1 MHDTKDEVYSMAVK
15 RLSQTDDM
23 QIVVEQTLLTDKY
36 MLGIPDSNRDR
47 FMAYMNYSTVKNKI
61 DKVQLYKEWFYKA
74 YMIVNEKAYIHTDKL
89 LDGNTWY
96 DSDRTA
102 RICQKYVELVTS
114 RGKLKTAVTNAER
127 MKINKE
133 IKTEVQD
140 LIVKEY
146 RRKQAMD
153 NKVPQQINDIVGD
166 NVKKLAQLFPSAVKD
181 GEVDFE
187 ALKEEL
193 GQYEEVGSEKYEL
206 TWAGKKNAKKIA
218 QEDVIGRT
226 LKFIPED
233 SKDADTTENLYIE
246 GDNLEVLKLIRQ
258 NYYGAIKIIY
268 IDPPYNTGNDFIYN
282 DHLRWIKMTQTRKKG
297 LCLKKVSH

>member
-1 MHDTKDEVYSMAVK
+1 MFYLPDTYRVDVKVDLKDFIPKDLKPNDKKRIKDAVKSVRLDYQIAGEEIPSVNNEEYRCRVIQFYNIEVANIKDANFLASTYQNLIKPLCVIHMHDTKDEVYSMAVK

-74 YMIVNEKAYIHTDKL
+74 YMVVNEKAYIHTDKL

-114 RGKLKTAVTNAER
+114 RGKLNTAVTNAER

-133 IKTEVQD
+133 IKTEVQ
-140 LIVKEY
+140 
-146 RRKQAMD
+146 
-153 NKVPQQINDIVGD
+153 
-166 NVKKLAQLFPSAVKD
+166 
-181 GEVDFE
+181 
-187 ALKEEL
+187 ALD
-193 GQYEEVGSEKYEL
+193 SE
-206 TWAGKKNAKKIA
+206 GI
-218 QEDVIGRT
+218 
-226 LKFIPED
+226 
-233 SKDADTTENLYIE
+233 
-246 GDNLEVLKLIRQ
+246 
-258 NYYGAIKIIY
+258 
-268 IDPPYNTGNDFIYN
+268 
-282 DHLRWIKMTQTRKKG
+282 
-297 LCLKKVSH
+297 

>member
-1 MHDTKDEVYSMAVK
+1 MFDLPDTYRVDVKVALKDFIPKDLKPNDKKRIKDAVKLVSLDYQIAGEEIPSVNNEEYRCQVIQFYDIEVANIKDANFLASTYQNLIKPLCVIHMHDTKDEVYSMALK

-74 YMIVNEKAYIHTDKL
+74 YMVVNEKAYIHTDKL
-89 LDGNTWY
+89 LDGNIWY

-133 IKTEVQD
+133 IKTEIQV
-140 LIVKEY
+140 
-146 RRKQAMD
+146 RD
-153 NKVPQQINDIVGD
+153 N
-166 NVKKLAQLFPSAVKD
+166 
-181 GEVDFE
+181 
-187 ALKEEL
+187 EEL
-193 GQYEEVGSEKYEL
+193 
-206 TWAGKKNAKKIA
+206 
-218 QEDVIGRT
+218 
-226 LKFIPED
+226 
-233 SKDADTTENLYIE
+233 
-246 GDNLEVLKLIRQ
+246 
-258 NYYGAIKIIY
+258 
-268 IDPPYNTGNDFIYN
+268 
-282 DHLRWIKMTQTRKKG
+282 
-297 LCLKKVSH
+297 

>member
-1 MHDTKDEVYSMAVK
+1 MFDLPDTYRVDVKVALKDFIPKDLKPNDKKRIKDAVKSVRLDYQITGEEIPSVTNEEYRCQVIQFYDIEVANIKDANFLASTYQNLIKPLCVIHMHDTKDEVYSMAVK

-74 YMIVNEKAYIHTDKL
+74 YMVVNEKAYIHTDKL

-114 RGKLKTAVTNAER
+114 RGRLKAAVTNAER

-133 IKTEVQD
+133 IKTE
-140 LIVKEY
+140 I
-146 RRKQAMD
+146 QALD
-153 NKVPQQINDIVGD
+153 
-166 NVKKLAQLFPSAVKD
+166 
-181 GEVDFE
+181 
-187 ALKEEL
+187 
-193 GQYEEVGSEKYEL
+193 SE
-206 TWAGKKNAKKIA
+206 GI
-218 QEDVIGRT
+218 
-226 LKFIPED
+226 
-233 SKDADTTENLYIE
+233 
-246 GDNLEVLKLIRQ
+246 
-258 NYYGAIKIIY
+258 
-268 IDPPYNTGNDFIYN
+268 
-282 DHLRWIKMTQTRKKG
+282 
-297 LCLKKVSH
+297 

>member
-1 MHDTKDEVYSMAVK
+1 MFDLPDTYRVDVKVALKAFIPKDLKPNDKKRIKDAVKLVSLDYQIAGEEIPSVNNEEYRCQVIQFYDIEVANIKDANFLASTYQNLIKPLCVIHMHDTKDEVYSMALK

-74 YMIVNEKAYIHTDKL
+74 YMVVNEKAYIHTDKL
-89 LDGNTWY
+89 LDGNIWY

-133 IKTEVQD
+133 IKTEIQV
-140 LIVKEY
+140 L
-146 RRKQAMD
+146 D
-153 NKVPQQINDIVGD
+153 N
-166 NVKKLAQLFPSAVKD
+166 
-181 GEVDFE
+181 
-187 ALKEEL
+187 EEL
-193 GQYEEVGSEKYEL
+193 
-206 TWAGKKNAKKIA
+206 
-218 QEDVIGRT
+218 
-226 LKFIPED
+226 
-233 SKDADTTENLYIE
+233 
-246 GDNLEVLKLIRQ
+246 
-258 NYYGAIKIIY
+258 
-268 IDPPYNTGNDFIYN
+268 
-282 DHLRWIKMTQTRKKG
+282 
-297 LCLKKVSH
+297 

>member
-1 MHDTKDEVYSMAVK
+1 MALKDFIPNDLKPNDKKRIKDAVKSVRLDYQIAGEEIPSVNNEEYRCQVIQFYDIEVVNIKNANFLASTYQNLIKPLCVIHMHDIKDEVYSMAVK

-74 YMIVNEKAYIHTDKL
+74 YMVVNEKAYIHTDKL
-89 LDGNTWY
+89 LDGNIWY

-133 IKTEVQD
+133 IKAEVQA
-140 LIVKEY
+140 L
-146 RRKQAMD
+146 D
-153 NKVPQQINDIVGD
+153 N
-166 NVKKLAQLFPSAVKD
+166 
-181 GEVDFE
+181 
-187 ALKEEL
+187 EEL
-193 GQYEEVGSEKYEL
+193 
-206 TWAGKKNAKKIA
+206 
-218 QEDVIGRT
+218 
-226 LKFIPED
+226 
-233 SKDADTTENLYIE
+233 
-246 GDNLEVLKLIRQ
+246 
-258 NYYGAIKIIY
+258 
-268 IDPPYNTGNDFIYN
+268 
-282 DHLRWIKMTQTRKKG
+282 
-297 LCLKKVSH
+297 

>member
-1 MHDTKDEVYSMAVK
+1 MFDLPDTYKVDVKVALKDFIPNDLKPNDKKRIKDAVKSVRLDYQIAGEEIPSVNNEEYRCQVIQFYDIEVVNIKDANFLASTYQNLIKSLCVIHMHDTKDEVYSMAVK

-133 IKTEVQD
+133 IKTEVQ
-140 LIVKEY
+140 
-146 RRKQAMD
+146 
-153 NKVPQQINDIVGD
+153 
-166 NVKKLAQLFPSAVKD
+166 
-181 GEVDFE
+181 
-187 ALKEEL
+187 ALD
-193 GQYEEVGSEKYEL
+193 SE
-206 TWAGKKNAKKIA
+206 GI
-218 QEDVIGRT
+218 
-226 LKFIPED
+226 
-233 SKDADTTENLYIE
+233 
-246 GDNLEVLKLIRQ
+246 
-258 NYYGAIKIIY
+258 
-268 IDPPYNTGNDFIYN
+268 
-282 DHLRWIKMTQTRKKG
+282 
-297 LCLKKVSH
+297 

>member
-1 MHDTKDEVYSMAVK
+1 MSYPLDKKAVYMARYPKGSVLELTAPIDDPYSPKPVGCDTVINFDIQWNPVSLIQRFGRIDRIGNDEVYSMAVK

-74 YMIVNEKAYIHTDKL
+74 YMVVNEKAYIHTDKL

-133 IKTEVQD
+133 IKKEVQ
-140 LIVKEY
+140 
-146 RRKQAMD
+146 
-153 NKVPQQINDIVGD
+153 
-166 NVKKLAQLFPSAVKD
+166 
-181 GEVDFE
+181 
-187 ALKEEL
+187 
-193 GQYEEVGSEKYEL
+193 EL
-206 TWAGKKNAKKIA
+206 TECI
-218 QEDVIGRT
+218 
-226 LKFIPED
+226 
-233 SKDADTTENLYIE
+233 
-246 GDNLEVLKLIRQ
+246 
-258 NYYGAIKIIY
+258 
-268 IDPPYNTGNDFIYN
+268 
-282 DHLRWIKMTQTRKKG
+282 
-297 LCLKKVSH
+297 